1 MPRARLS
8 VLPAM
13 TTASRIGFALT
24 GIVLLMYLL
33 HVQLLD
39 VVELKTYDMRLR
51 SGATRVPAGQVTIAA
66 IDEKSIAKLGRWPW
80 PRTTFATLIG
90 RLDDLGARVIAMDVF
105 FPESENAKLIERIER
120 LEAEQGFATAN
131 SPYASLKEQ
140 LAVDASLGQAI
151 ATSGRVVLAMA
162 FLMSPDEASALPK
175 TEAERAFEDLKR
187 NTVAVSGDGVTGPLN
202 LPMDEPAGLL
212 ANVPEIRSQ
221 GRFSGHINSFPDLED
236 GTIRRAPLVIRYRGS
251 YFPSADVQAVRVFE
265 HSDALALHARNDGI
279 TDLSIG
285 GRSIGTDERG
295 RALIHYY
302 GPEKTIPTF
311 SIADVLD
318 GSVSRKQVKD
328 KIVVIGPTA
337 KGLGDVRV
345 TPYGSAFPGV
355 EIRAT
360 VVQNLLDDDFIN
372 RPKWMTK
379 VDVAAIALLGG
390 LLAWALPRMGYW
402 GGTALTLALFAA
414 YVLIA
419 TTLFR
424 VQLLWLNVVYP
435 SLAILVVFVASTISK
450 YVTAETGKRQL
461 KSAFQHY
468 VAPKIV
474 DEIVDN
480 IGRLRLGGEKR
491 TLTVLFSD
499 IRGFTSVSQSLPPEE
514 LVRLLNV
521 YLTKMTDKVFKHD
534 GLLDKYIGD
543 AIMAVYGAPIYRNDH
558 ALLACR
564 TALDMVEELRGL
576 QAQWHEQGLPQ
587 LEIGIGINT
596 GPMVVGNMGSQDRFD
611 YTVIGDAVN
620 LGSRIEGLN
629 KTYGTQILLSE
640 FTYEQVRNEFAH
652 IREID
657 LAQVRGRQQP
667 VKIFELL
674 PANSHSLDWLPQFER
689 AYMLMRAAEFRE
701 ALTLF
706 EQLSAS
712 VQDPVSR
719 HHMHYC
725 RERLSA

>member
-1 MPRARLS
+1 
-8 VLPAM
+8 M
-13 TTASRIGFALT
+13 TTASKIGLALT
-24 GIVLLMYLL
+24 GVVLLMYLL
-33 HVQLLD
+33 HIELLD

-66 IDEKSIAKLGRWPW
+66 IDEKSLAKLGRWPW
-80 PRTTFATLIG
+80 PRTTYAALIE
-90 RLDDLGARVIAMDVF
+90 RLDDMGARVIAMDVF
-105 FPESENAKLIERIER
+105 FPESQDQKLIERIER
-120 LEAEQGFATAN
+120 LEAEKGFSTAN

-140 LAVDASLGQAI
+140 LTVDTSLGRAI
-151 ATSGRVVLAMA
+151 AASGRIVLSMA
-162 FLMSPDEASALPK
+162 FLMSPDEASALSK
-175 TEAERAFEDLKR
+175 TKSDRAFEDLKR
-187 NTVAVSGDGVTGPLN
+187 NAVTVSRDGSAGPRD

-221 GRFSGHINSFPDLED
+221 ARFSGHINSLPDPED
-236 GTIRRAPLVIRYRGS
+236 GTIRRAPLVMRYRGS
-251 YFPSADVQAVRVFE
+251 FFPSADVQAVRVFE
-265 HSDALALHARNDGI
+265 RSDDLALHVASDGI

-302 GPEKTIPTF
+302 GPEKTISTL

-318 GSVSRKQVKD
+318 GGVDGKQIKD
-328 KIVVIGPTA
+328 KIVVIGATA
-337 KGLGDVRV
+337 KGMGDIRV
-345 TPYGSAFPGV
+345 TPYGPTFPGV

-360 VVQNLLDDDFIN
+360 VMQNLLDDDFIN
-372 RPKWMTK
+372 RPRWMAN
-379 VDVAAIALLGG
+379 VDVAAIVLLGG
-390 LLAWALPRMGYW
+390 LLAWVLPRMGYW
-402 GGTALTLALFAA
+402 GGTALTLALFAT
-414 YVLIA
+414 YVLAAIA
-419 TTLFR
+419 LFR
-424 VQLLWLNVVYP
+424 VQLIWLNVVYP
-435 SLAILVVFVASTISK
+435 SLVILVVFVSSTISK
-450 YVTAETGKRQL
+450 YVTAETGKRQI

-521 YLTKMTDKVFKHD
+521 YLTRMTDKVFKHD

-543 AIMAVYGAPIYRNDH
+543 AIMAVYGAPIYRDDH

-564 TALDMVEELRGL
+564 TALEMVEELRAL
-576 QAQWHEQGLPQ
+576 QAQWREQGLPQ

-596 GPMVVGNMGSQDRFD
+596 GPMVVGNMGSRDRFD

-629 KTYGTQILLSE
+629 KTYGTHILLSE
-640 FTYEQVRNEFAH
+640 FTYEQVRSEFAH

-657 LAQVRGRQQP
+657 LAHVRGRRQP

-674 PANSHSLDWLPQFER
+674 PASSGRSLDWLPQFQR
-689 AYMLMRAAEFRE
+689 AYALMRADNFTE
-701 ALTLF
+701 ALPLF
-706 EQLSAS
+706 EQLSTS
-712 VQDPVSR
+712 IQDPVSR
-719 HHMHYC
+719 YHMHYC
-725 RERLSA
+725 REHLSA